1 MSTSKPVEEPTG
13 HPDYD
18 QVYARIIKEQFDKSS
33 LDGRFADEVV
43 KRFRQGP
50 MKLCSRSIGT
60 WINQK
65 LRQANWTQQDLAD
78 KLGIDRSAIAYWIR
92 GGNIHLANL
101 AQLLIELNSQW
112 TELPIPARQELAL
125 AAYLAALTYI
135 QEKLHSGKNVKTLDR
150 ERFWCL
156 YHLFSE
162 RHWQEALRKND
173 PEMLKDEA
181 VRIFMAVHT
190 SMGQKPRSIVN
201 VSGLKELV
209 SEWGLAWLVCVSQV
223 PRKWAVQ

>member
-1 MSTSKPVEEPTG
+1 
-13 HPDYD
+13 
-18 QVYARIIKEQFDKSS
+18 
-33 LDGRFADEVV
+33 
-43 KRFRQGP
+43 
-50 MKLCSRSIGT
+50 
-60 WINQK
+60 
-65 LRQANWTQQDLAD
+65 
-78 KLGIDRSAIAYWIR
+78 
-92 GGNIHLANL
+92 
-101 AQLLIELNSQW
+101 
-112 TELPIPARQELAL
+112 LPIPARQELAL
-125 AAYLAALTYI
+125 AAYLAALSYI
-135 QEKLHSGKNVKTLDR
+135 QEKLHPGKTAKTLDR

-190 SMGQKPRSIVN
+190 SMGQKPRSVVN

-209 SEWGLAWLVCVSQV
+209 AEWGLAWLVCVSQA